1 MFTNISY
8 ANMPFWGFLPMGI
21 TNFGGD
27 TQVFTI
33 PEYASG
39 QIGLLLNPMAQAAI
53 NGTSSIPW
61 GVQIPS
67 VNPDSVSNY
76 AKNLVNPVLN
86 NLASNSINTSLQN
99 IAMTKTRLNAL
110 LQQDGIT
117 NEQKDKIN
125 ELLDRLQE
133 QENKL
138 KELTKSTDL
147 DPETAYKK
155 AREIEDEIR
164 KIVNDASEL
173 WKSAT
178 STSSSSTT
186 TTTTT
191 DETSSTE
198 ESGSTKESSSTGET
212 NSTGESDTPGEAS
225 IDKFSPDVVEMVDVF
240 NDAIHVWNG
249 TDDEAFNLVCSNINK
264 DNVLEVMLAWNKYH
278 SGQDGESFMEAF
290 MWDADATQKKQF
302 GKLIARALRDRAE
315 ELGVYN
321 ECAAEFAAIDK
332 ELNSFFWINN
342 DISKQFDSIIA
353 KLAEKTGSQ
362 HGSKLAKGESFES

>member
-353 KLAEKTGSQ
+353 KLAEKAGSQ